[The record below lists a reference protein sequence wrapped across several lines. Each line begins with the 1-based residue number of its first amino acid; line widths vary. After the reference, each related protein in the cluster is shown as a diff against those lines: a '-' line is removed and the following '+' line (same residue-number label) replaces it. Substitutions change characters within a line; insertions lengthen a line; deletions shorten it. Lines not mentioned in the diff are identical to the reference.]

1 MPVTDPIT
9 ATTVLGLIAGKVL
22 DALASKSMEKATDAA
37 FAKLQGDKVRNA
49 FKLAL
54 GEAIQRYATV
64 GTRFAIAE
72 PLLQKDGP
80 LTEQSLAE
88 ELAQVLRFD
97 REPNYE
103 LIGGRWKAAVTE
115 PPKWRDFSQEAKTL
129 VNHLRDE
136 LKASE
141 VFGPVMER
149 QTLEEIND
157 KVAVSTEALH
167 NVVDNLNELRSMMN
181 APMSEL
187 MRAISSASFSIH
199 EQVRDFTWYIEDK
212 TRDFVG
218 RQFVFDEINA
228 FIQNN
233 HRGYFI
239 VRGDPGIGK
248 TALAA
253 QWVKNYKSVHHF
265 NIRSLSIS
273 RAEAF
278 LRNICAQLIA
288 AYELDHHFLPPETTQ
303 DGGFLMGLLNEVSEK
318 QKPGEIAVIV
328 VDALDEVEDLGTS
341 PGANLL
347 YLPITL
353 PKGLYFVLT
362 TRRTDLRLR
371 IECEQAKLDIEQDQ
385 KENIED
391 VKLYVESKV
400 KQPDIQKYIASQGID
415 EELFIET
422 MVAKSQGNFMYLFY
436 VLRDI
441 SHEIYK
447 DVSLE
452 KLPAGLINY
461 YEDHW
466 SRMRNQSEND
476 WLEYK
481 MPVVIALS
489 IVKEPVSI
497 DLISDFSKVK
507 DHRRVRSVLLEWQ
520 QFLYERKVEYEG
532 GLQTRWRVYHDSF
545 REYIASKDEVEGEH
559 VNLKKAHG
567 IIAETL
573 WNELFGV
580 EDAK

>member
-1 MPVTDPIT
+1 MTDPIT
-9 ATTVLGLIAGKVL
+9 VGTVLGLIAGKVF

-37 FAKLQGDKVRNA
+37 VAKLQGDKVKNA

-54 GEAIQRYATV
+54 GEAIQRYATI

-72 PLLQKDGP
+72 PLLRKDGP
-80 LTEQSLAE
+80 LTEQSVAE

-103 LIGGRWKAAVTE
+103 LIGDRWKAAVTE
-115 PPKWRDFSQEAKTL
+115 PPKWRDFFQEAKIL
-129 VNHLRDE
+129 INHLCDE

-149 QTLEEIND
+149 QTLDEINEN
-157 KVAVSTEALH
+157 VAVSTEALH
-167 NVVDNLNELRSMMN
+167 NVVDNLNELRSMMD
-181 APMSEL
+181 APMSDL
-187 MRAISSASFSIH
+187 MRAIGGASFSIQ

-212 TRDFVG
+212 IRDFVG
-218 RQFVFDEINA
+218 RKFVFDEINA
-228 FIQNN
+228 FFQNN
-233 HRGYFI
+233 PRGYFI

-253 QWVKNYKSVHHF
+253 QWVKNHKSVHHF

-303 DGGFLMGLLNEVSEK
+303 DGGFLIRLLNEVSEK
-318 QKPGEIAVIV
+318 LKPGEKAVIV

-341 PGANLL
+341 PGSNLL
-347 YLPITL
+347 YLPLTL
-353 PKGLYFVLT
+353 PNGVYLLVT
-362 TRRTDLRLR
+362 TRRTGLRLR

-385 KENIED
+385 NENIED
-391 VKLYVESKV
+391 VKLYIESKV
-400 KQPDIQKYIASQGID
+400 KQPGIQKYITSQGIV
-415 EELFIET
+415 ERFFIET

-436 VLRDI
+436 ILRDI
-441 SHEIYK
+441 NHGIYV
-447 DVSLE
+447 DESVE
-452 KLPAGLINY
+452 NLPAGLVNY
-461 YEDHW
+461 YESLWD
-466 SRMRNQSEND
+466 RMREQSGND

-481 MPVVIALS
+481 LPVVIALS

-520 QFLYERKVEYEG
+520 QFLYDRKVEHEG
-532 GLQTRWRVYHDSF
+532 ELQSRWRVYHDSF
-545 REYIASKDEVEGEH
+545 REFIASKDEVEGEH
-559 VNLKKAHG
+559 VNLKRAHG
-567 IIAETL
+567 IIADTL
-573 WNELFGV
+573 WNELFG
-580 EDAK
+580 EENAN